1 VGLVE
6 VQVAHDAG
14 VIDERIERGKSG
26 EHAGVQCRYRRRI
39 AHVALEG
46 MDAGQRPRGGIELF
60 LVAASDHNR
69 VAPLKK
75 LLRQFKADTARST
88 GYENGLFFQFHF
100 QAPLLAFLN
109 PNPYTL

>member
-1 VGLVE
+1 MMRQKLMHHPHRPVQVDLDLARYVVQLAGLIE

-60 LVAASDHNR
+60 ERGKGRRPPS
-69 VAPLKK
+69 
-75 LLRQFKADTARST
+75 
-88 GYENGLFFQFHF
+88 
-100 QAPLLAFLN
+100 
-109 PNPYTL
+109 